1 MINLEKG
8 QRISMDKGLSL
19 VGVGLGW
26 DPNEGSGYDFDLDAS
41 AFMLGEVTKKHLM
54 VL

>member
-1 MINLEKG
+1 
-8 QRISMDKGLSL
+8 MDKGLSL

-41 AFMLGEVTKKHLM
+41 AFMLGCLLYTSRCV
-54 VL
+54 